1 MSPAVPDA
9 DPLAA
14 PFRDRRVLITGG
26 LGFIGAR
33 LARRLVEAGARVLVV
48 DSLVPGSGA
57 RLDHLAG
64 REDRLRL
71 NIADLRDPYAVPHLV
86 RGQEYLFNLAAQ
98 TGHVDAMT
106 APLVDLDINCRAQL
120 GLLEAC
126 REHNPAVKIVFTS
139 TRQVYGRVD
148 SLPVDER
155 HPARP
160 VDVNGIHK
168 LAAER
173 YHLLYHEVYGLQ
185 ACVLR
190 LTNTVGPG
198 MRVKDARQNF
208 LGVWI
213 RALIEGQ
220 PFEVWGGTQLRDITY
235 VDDVVDALLL
245 AAASPSA
252 NGATFNLGSGEPI
265 TLAALADLLVQLNGG
280 GRYVVRPYPAERKRI
295 EIGDYYADF
304 GLIRSTLGWA
314 PRTRL
319 AEGLARTLAYYRDRL
334 TSYL

>member
-1 MSPAVPDA
+1 VSPPTHEADA
-9 DPLAA
+9 LAA
-14 PFRDRRVLITGG
+14 PFRDRHVLITGG

-33 LARRLVEAGARVLVV
+33 VARRLVEAGARVLVV
-48 DSLVPGSGA
+48 DSLIPGSGA

-64 REDRLRL
+64 VEDRLRL
-71 NIADLRDPYAVPHLV
+71 NIADLRDPHSVPHLV
-86 RGQEYLFNLAAQ
+86 SGQDYLFNLAAQ
-98 TGHVDAMT
+98 TGHMDAMI

-126 REHNPAVKIVFTS
+126 RQHNPNVKIVFAS

-148 SLPVDER
+148 YLPVDER

-160 VDVNGIHK
+160 VDINGIHK

-173 YHLLYHEVYGLQ
+173 YHLLYHEVHGLQ

-208 LGVWI
+208 LGAWI
-213 RALIEGQ
+213 RALVEGQ
-220 PFEVWGGTQLRDITY
+220 PFEVWGGSQLRDITY

-265 TLAALADLLVQLNGG
+265 RLAALADLLVRLNGS

-314 PRTRL
+314 PRTPL
-319 AEGLARTLAYYRDRL
+319 ADGLARTLAYYRRRL
-334 TSYL
+334 TRYL